1 MIEITLKGQEHLEAV
16 LNTSPALMTNISE
29 NRIRHDVIL
38 FYLDRGEEL
47 EDIYFK
53 LVDAY
58 PGDPETGS
66 RKFAYEVDQAHRNGY
81 IVGTGG
87 LGFEYEDL

>member
-1 MIEITLKGQEHLEAV
+1 MVEITLKGQDHLEAV
-16 LNTSPALMTNISE
+16 LNSGPALMTNISK
-29 NRIRHDVIL
+29 NRIHHDVIL

-53 LVDAY
+53 LVDAT
-58 PGDPETGS
+58 PGDPEQAS
-66 RKFAYEVDQAHRNGY
+66 RKFAYEVDQAHRSGY
-81 IVGTGG
+81 VVGTGG